1 MTRLL
6 LASAALAAAA
16 LAALAPAAS
25 ATRLPGIVSPSGN
38 IRCLFVPP
46 SNGSGPVNLLCSI
59 GAAVFA
65 THLQH
70 RCMAPNGSGVDWHG
84 FELGAIRPGQVLCTG
99 GILYNPGTQHP
110 HYVTL
115 PYSRTWHQNVFTC
128 TSRVTGLT
136 CTNRAGH
143 GVFISRESW
152 RTW

>member
-1 MTRLL
+1 M
-6 LASAALAAAA
+6 
-16 LAALAPAAS
+16 
-25 ATRLPGIVSPSGN
+25 
-38 IRCLFVPP
+38 
-46 SNGSGPVNLLCSI
+46 
-59 GAAVFA
+59 
-65 THLQH
+65 
-70 RCMAPNGSGVDWHG
+70 G
-84 FELGAIRPGQVLCTG
+84 FEYSSWNRSHPGVARNAVRYAIRPGQVLCTG